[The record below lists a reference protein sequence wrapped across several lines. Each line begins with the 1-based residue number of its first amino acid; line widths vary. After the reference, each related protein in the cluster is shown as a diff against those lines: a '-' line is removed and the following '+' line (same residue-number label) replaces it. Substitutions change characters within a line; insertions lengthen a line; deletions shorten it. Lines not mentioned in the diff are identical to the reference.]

1 MAEFIGAKIFSL
13 EKTLGISPL
22 NLSLMGDTFNLDMTA
37 GVLLWPFV
45 FILTD
50 VINEYYGPKG
60 VRRLSYITVFML
72 IYSFIMVRIAM

>member
-37 GVLLWPFV
+37 GALLWPFV

-60 VRRLSYITVFML
+60 VRRL
-72 IYSFIMVRIAM
+72 